1 MKVENIKVQLVG
13 GLSQGTSSTTGKSW
27 ANRNILLAFE
37 DEDGEGYINAVVDED
52 LWKSL
57 GYKEGDIAS
66 LNLRFKAILHPS
78 ISASAQGN
86 FQMVTLSTTSES

>member
-52 LWKSL
+52 FWKSL
-57 GYKEGDIAS
+57 GYKEGDIAWKFS
-66 LNLRFKAILHPS
+66 NGYVINDVRIVK
-78 ISASAQGN
+78 G
-86 FQMVTLSTTSES
+86 

>member
-13 GLSQGTSSTTGKSW
+13 SLNQGISSTTGKSW

-66 LNLRFKAILHPS
+66 LNLRFRTRKFSNGYVINDVR
-78 ISASAQGN
+78 IVKG
-86 FQMVTLSTTSES
+86 

>member
-13 GLSQGTSSTTGKSW
+13 SLNQGISSTTGKSW

-66 LNLRFKAILHPS
+66 LNLRFRTRKFS
-78 ISASAQGN
+78 NN
-86 FQMVTLSTTSES
+86 FIKNDIRIIKG

>member
-1 MKVENIKVQLVG
+1 MKVEHIKVQLVG
-13 GLSQGTSSTTGKSW
+13 SLNQGISSTTGKSW

-66 LNLRFKAILHPS
+66 LNLRFRTRKFS
-78 ISASAQGN
+78 NN
-86 FQMVTLSTTSES
+86 FIKNDIRIIKG

>member
-13 GLSQGTSSTTGKSW
+13 SLNQGISSTTGKSW

-66 LNLRFKAILHPS
+66 LNLRFRTKKFHSGYVANDIR
-78 ISASAQGN
+78 IVKG
-86 FQMVTLSTTSES
+86 

>member
-13 GLSQGTSSTTGKSW
+13 SLNQGISSTTGKSW

-57 GYKEGDIAS
+57 GYKEGDIAT
-66 LNLRFKAILHPS
+66 LNLRFRTRKFS
-78 ISASAQGN
+78 NN
-86 FQMVTLSTTSES
+86 FIKNDIRIVKG

>member
-13 GLSQGTSSTTGKSW
+13 SLNQGISSTTGKSW

-66 LNLRFKAILHPS
+66 LNLRFRTRKFS
-78 ISASAQGN
+78 NN
-86 FQMVTLSTTSES
+86 FIKNDIRIVKG

>member
-13 GLSQGTSSTTGKSW
+13 SLNQGISSTTGKSW

-37 DEDGEGYINAVVDED
+37 DEDGEGYINAVVDEN

-66 LNLRFKAILHPS
+66 LNLRFRTRKFS
-78 ISASAQGN
+78 NN
-86 FQMVTLSTTSES
+86 FIKNDIRIVKG

>member
-13 GLSQGTSSTTGKSW
+13 ELHQGTSSTTGKSW

-37 DEDGEGYINAVVDED
+37 DEDGEGYINAVVDEE

-57 GYKEGDIAS
+57 GYKEGDIVS
-66 LNLRFKAILHPS
+66 IRLRFRTRKFLNNYVANDIRIINL
-78 ISASAQGN
+78 
-86 FQMVTLSTTSES
+86 

>member
-13 GLSQGTSSTTGKSW
+13 SLNQGISSTTGKSW

-66 LNLRFKAILHPS
+66 LNLRFRTRKFS
-78 ISASAQGN
+78 NGY
-86 FQMVTLSTTSES
+86 VTNDVRIVKG